1 VELPAGQ
8 GAPPAL
14 ASLRAR
20 DPALLPR
27 HLAAPAEACARWE
40 RELKLRD
47 LAGPARRAGW
57 GLADQALSSLSNLAV
72 GVLVARSSTVAE
84 FGVYALAFGGYTIA
98 LNVSRAVAT
107 EPLAVRHSGER
118 SGGWQQAVRA
128 STATAVL
135 VGLVGLLVG
144 LAIAVVPG
152 VPARGVLI
160 AFAVTMPGLLLQDA
174 WRWAF
179 FVVGDGRQAFLND
192 LVWLLAMGV
201 IFAGLYLTDTQSVTT
216 LTLAW
221 GLAATIAAVVGRFQA
236 GVMPNVRLV
245 VGWLKTHRDLTP
257 KYVGEMLAVSGTI
270 QLYMVGITAV
280 AGIAAVSGI
289 RGAQILLGPVNV
301 LNQGIRVIAVPEAA
315 RALKH
320 SHRRLWLTGLLISF
334 GVGVGAFA
342 WGAIFLLLPDSVGTS
357 LLGKGVWAEASG
369 VLVPVI
375 LLQAL
380 GASNAGAFAIL
391 RALAAAGRGLR
402 VRLISSVVLTL
413 AGVGGG
419 YAWGARGA
427 AWGLASAAALTLTL
441 WWWEAR
447 RALLAHH
454 STQPTQAGKRIAETR

>member
-1 VELPAGQ
+1 
-8 GAPPAL
+8 
-14 ASLRAR
+14 
-20 DPALLPR
+20 
-27 HLAAPAEACARWE
+27 
-40 RELKLRD
+40 
-47 LAGPARRAGW
+47 
-57 GLADQALSSLSNLAV
+57 
-72 GVLVARSSTVAE
+72 
-84 FGVYALAFGGYTIA
+84 
-98 LNVSRAVAT
+98 VSRAVAT

-118 SGGWQQAVRA
+118 NRGWQQAVRA
-128 STATAVL
+128 STATALL
-135 VGLVGLLVG
+135 VGLVALLVG
-144 LAIAVVPG
+144 MAIAVVPG

-160 AFAVTMPGLLLQDA
+160 AFAVTIPGLLLQDA

-201 IFAGLYLTDTQSVTT
+201 IFAGLYLTDTRSVTT
-216 LTLAW
+216 LTLGW
-221 GLAATIAAVVGRFQA
+221 GLAATSAAVVGRFQA
-236 GVMPNVRLV
+236 GLMPNVRLV
-245 VGWLKTHRDLTP
+245 AGWLKTHRDLTP

-270 QLYMVGITAV
+270 QLYLVGISAV

-320 SHRRLWLTGLLISF
+320 SHRRLWLTGLMISF
-334 GVGVGAFA
+334 GVGAGALA

-357 LLGKGVWAEASG
+357 LLGEGVWAEASG

-427 AWGLASAAALTLTL
+427 AWGLAAAAGTTLML

-447 RALLAHH
+447 RAVRAHY
-454 STQPTQAGKRIAETR
+454 SNPPTQAGKRIAEAR